1 MKKALITGAEGFV
14 GPHLMVELA
23 ENDYHI
29 IGTSRL
35 RQSGFVKMD
44 ILNYEEVRS
53 VINELKP
60 DVIFHLAGIA
70 FVPSSWQDP
79 ELTFQVNTIG
89 ALHIFDACR
98 SVGINPVIQIAC
110 SSEEYGLVKEKEVP
124 IKETNQLRPLSPYA
138 VSKIA
143 MDFLGYQYCQSYGMK
158 IIRTRAF
165 NHSGPGRGEAY
176 MTSTF
181 AKQIA
186 EIEIGIKKPVIEVGD
201 LTSIRDI
208 TDVRDTVRAYR
219 LLTEKG
225 EPGEVY
231 NIATGKGYTAEE
243 ILNKLIKLSTFKKK
257 IEIKQDP
264 KRMRP
269 SDVKVLIGDNRK
281 TKKACGW
288 SPKHTIDDTIKSLLD
303 HWRSELGE
311 KKND

>member
-14 GPHLMVELA
+14 GAHLMNELIA
-23 ENDYHI
+23 EGYHVF
-29 IGTSRL
+29 GTSRI
-35 RQSGFVKMD
+35 RQQGFVKMD
-44 ILNYEEVRS
+44 IQNYEEVRS
-53 VINELKP
+53 VLNELKP

-70 FVPSSWQDP
+70 YVPSSWQDP
-79 ELTFQVNTIG
+79 GLTFEVNTIG

-98 SVGINPVIQIAC
+98 SIGINPVIQIAC
-110 SSEEYGLVKEKEVP
+110 SSEEYGLVLENEVP
-124 IKETNQLRPLSPYA
+124 IKETNPLRPLSPYA

-143 MDFLGYQYCQSYGMK
+143 MDFLGYQYNQSYGMK

-165 NHSGPGRGEAY
+165 NHSGPGRGEVY

-186 EIEIGIKKPVIEVGD
+186 QIELGLQEPVIEVGD

-225 EPGEVY
+225 TPGELY
-231 NIATGKGYTAEE
+231 NIATGVGYTAQE
-243 ILNKLIKLSTFKKK
+243 ILDKLLSMSTYKKK
-257 IEIKQDP
+257 IEVKQDP

-269 SDVKVLIGDNRK
+269 SDVKVLIGSNKK

-288 SPKHTIDDTIKSLLD
+288 SPKYKIDDTLKALLEY
-303 HWRSELGE
+303 WRSELKEE
-311 KKND
+311 K

>member
-14 GPHLMVELA
+14 GAHLMNELIA
-23 ENDYHI
+23 EGYHVF
-29 IGTSRL
+29 GTSRI
-35 RQSGFVKMD
+35 RQAGFIKMD
-44 ILNYEEVRS
+44 IQNYEEVRS
-53 VINELKP
+53 VLNELKP

-70 FVPSSWQDP
+70 YVPSSWQDP
-79 ELTFQVNTIG
+79 GLTFEVNTIG

-98 SVGINPVIQIAC
+98 SIGINPVIQIAC
-110 SSEEYGLVKEKEVP
+110 SSEEYGLVLENEVP
-124 IKETNQLRPLSPYA
+124 IKETNPLRPLSPYA

-143 MDFLGYQYCQSYGMK
+143 MDFLGYQYNQSYGMK

-165 NHSGPGRGEAY
+165 NHSGPGRGEVY

-186 EIEIGIKKPVIEVGD
+186 QIELGKQEPIIEVGD

-225 EPGEVY
+225 TPGEIY
-231 NIATGKGYTAEE
+231 NIATGVGYTAQE
-243 ILNKLIKLSTFKKK
+243 ILDKLLSMTTYKKK
-257 IEIKQDP
+257 IEVKQDP

-269 SDVKVLIGDNRK
+269 SDVKVLIGSNKK

-288 SPKHTIDDTIKSLLD
+288 SPKYKIDDTLKALLEY
-303 HWRSELGE
+303 WRSELKEE
-311 KKND
+311 K

>member
-1 MKKALITGAEGFV
+1 MKKALVTGAEGFV
-14 GPHLMVELA
+14 GPHLMAELIA
-23 ENDYHI
+23 NDYQV
-29 IGTSRL
+29 IGTSRI
-35 RQSGFVKMD
+35 RQSNFVKMD
-44 ILNYEEVRS
+44 LLNYEEVRS

-79 ELTFQVNTIG
+79 DLTFQVNTIG
-89 ALHIFDACR
+89 ALHIFNACR

-110 SSEEYGLVKEKEVP
+110 SSEEYGLVHENEVP
-124 IKETNQLRPLSPYA
+124 IKETNPLRPLSPYA

-143 MDFLGYQYCQSYGMK
+143 MDFLGYQYNQSYGMK

-186 EIEIGIKKPVIEVGD
+186 QIELGLQEPVIMVGD
-201 LTSIRDI
+201 LSSIRDI
-208 TDVRDTVRAYR
+208 TDVRDTVNAYR

-225 EPGEVY
+225 TPGEVY
-231 NIATGKGYTAEE
+231 NIATGTGYTAEE
-243 ILNKLIKLSTFKKK
+243 ILNKLLSMTTYKKK

-269 SDVKVLIGDNRK
+269 SDVKILIGSNKK

-288 SPKHTIDDTIKSLLD
+288 SPKHKIDDTLESLLNY
-303 HWRSELGE
+303 WRSALKEE
-311 KKND
+311 K